1 MEYSNKEILDR
12 MQYYGMGSRKACTE
26 ILGMVTLSI
35 LDVIDNLEKGDSL
48 RIRHLGS
55 LSVQLEPQVWRFVP
69 MLRLK
74 FRRSRPKR
82 WLFVFDP
89 NYLIKREMPTRWPD
103 EVHPPHEEKPQD
115 PSAKAASTAD
125 GDPADGA

>member
-12 MQYYGMGSRKACTE
+12 MQHYGVGGRRACTE
-26 ILGMVTLSI
+26 MLGIVTLSI
-35 LDVIDNLEKGDSL
+35 LDVLDHMEKGDSL

-55 LSVQLEPQVWRFVP
+55 LSIELEPQVWRYVP
-69 MLRLK
+69 MLKNK

-82 WLFVFDP
+82 WQFVFDP

-103 EVHPPHEEKPQD
+103 EVHPPYLG
-115 PSAKAASTAD
+115 PSPDASTKAASTAEP
-125 GDPADGA
+125 DPDPDE